1 MGKVYHNNFIY
12 VLTRV
17 AISKIDII
25 SRNLKKFKLNGRSEL
40 KHAKIYQ
47 MAILDVKT

>member
-1 MGKVYHNNFIY
+1 MGKVYHN

-25 SRNLKKFKLNGRSEL
+25 SRNLKKFNLNGRSEL
-40 KHAKIYQ
+40 KHEKIYQ
-47 MAILDVKT
+47 MDVLDAKT

>member
-1 MGKVYHNNFIY
+1 MGKVYHNNFN

-17 AISKIDII
+17 AISKIDIT
-25 SRNLKKFKLNGRSEL
+25 SRNLKKFKVNGRSEL